1 MQTLTQLNT
10 LLTQFQEHAAEL
22 GFSLAGLM
30 IAVYAMGVMLSPDK
44 SATALRN
51 KWDSLTTVLICAG
64 IIAGSL
70 TAVHVVH
77 TMFGSLKAA

>member
-22 GFSLAGLM
+22 GFSLA
-30 IAVYAMGVMLSPDK
+30 VYAMGVMLSPDK
-44 SATALRN
+44 SAAVLRN

-70 TAVHVVH
+70 TAVHVAH
-77 TMFGSLKAA
+77 TIFGSLKAA